1 MGSGNSGVDR
11 GLEERRDGV
20 GAKSGAKCGRQ
31 ATAQIGY
38 QRGGRDRSR
47 PQGCK
52 GGAVSWEK
60 FGPAKLA
67 GLQNTKGVGEGE
79 TEAVAE
85 NAKSGSSV
93 IEKLGHGMIRVE
105 NEAWRSRRR
114 GADAS
119 KYQGCGESRRVDRVS
134 N

>member
-67 GLQNTKGVGEGE
+67 GLQNTKGVGEGK